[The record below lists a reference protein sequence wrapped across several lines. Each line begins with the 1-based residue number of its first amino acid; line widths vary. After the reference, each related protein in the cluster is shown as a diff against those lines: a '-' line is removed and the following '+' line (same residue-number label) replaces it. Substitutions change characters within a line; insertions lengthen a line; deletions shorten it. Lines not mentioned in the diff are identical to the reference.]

1 MTATAAPAR
10 VEAPE
15 GPAPGRDPFAIGLA
29 ASVAFLAGFLALR
42 LTAWPPHEDETLAL
56 YVGRGSLGDLA
67 DTVLGERGGAPLHYV
82 FAWIVAHLGGSI
94 GGLRLVS
101 ALFAVA
107 SLPLLAL
114 LVRRLTDGTTA
125 ALATGLAATSWVLLF
140 HAVYARMYSI
150 FLFTSLLSYLALL
163 VALRDGGRRRWAFW
177 AVASLLCVATHPYGA
192 LVLASQAGFV
202 ALVRERVREAFWAF
216 AAVGVVGIPFWI
228 TDLVLAGRFDVGVG
242 GGGAKLGG
250 PLAVAEYLG
259 AVATDFSAGP
269 VLLPIVLALALAG
282 AWVLPPR
289 SRLFA
294 LAVVGVPSLA
304 FVAARLGSAAAPE
317 TRHLIFALPVFAM
330 LVAAAL
336 VAVARSGREG
346 APLAAGLTAA
356 LLLVGGV
363 AWAAEKTPL
372 LFTGEPERRE
382 AGRQAASAWLAETG
396 RPDDV
401 LLGYEPVY
409 LGAWERSDS
418 FSRFVLPRAD
428 SRLAAEAL
436 RDAERPLGRG
446 VWVLNASD
454 TTNIEQQSLI
464 ARRYPRAAREFE
476 ARAFGPFL
484 VIRTRAPMRTTDR
497 YLEQAAAAM
506 ILGKLLEIGDA
517 DINFQTISRVAEL
530 LDYEPSSRSFSMSS
544 R

>member
-1 MTATAAPAR
+1 VTATAAPER

-15 GPAPGRDPFAIGLA
+15 RPAPGRFDLFAVGLG
-29 ASVAFLAGFLALR
+29 ASVAFLAGFFALR
-42 LTAWPPHEDETLAL
+42 VTAWPPHEDETLAL

-82 FAWIVAHLGGSI
+82 LAWIVAHVGGSI

-107 SLPLLAL
+107 SLPLLAM
-114 LVRRLTDGTTA
+114 LVRRLTDRTTA

-140 HAVYARMYSI
+140 HGVYARMYSV

-163 VALRDGGRRRWAFW
+163 AALRAGGGRRWALW
-177 AVASLLCVATHPYGA
+177 SGAILLCVATHPYGA
-192 LVLASQAGFV
+192 LVLASQAAFV
-202 ALVRERVREAFWAF
+202 LLVRERWREAVWAF

-250 PLAVAEYLG
+250 PLAVAKYLG

-269 VLLPIVLALALAG
+269 VLLPVVLALAFAG
-282 AWVLPPR
+282 AWVLPR
-289 SRLFA
+289 RARLFA
-294 LAVVGVPSLA
+294 LAVFGVPALA
-304 FVAARLGSAAAPE
+304 LVAARLGSSTAPE

-356 LLLVGGV
+356 LLLAAGVG
-363 AWAAEKTPL
+363 WAAEKTPL
-372 LFTGEPERRE
+372 LFTGEPEE
-382 AGRQAASAWLAETG
+382 GESGRAAAATWLAETG
-396 RPDDV
+396 RVDDV
-401 LLGYEPVY
+401 LLGYEPVF
-409 LGAWERSDS
+409 LEAWERSET

-428 SRLAAEAL
+428 ARLAAEGL
-436 RDAERPLGRG
+436 RDAGEPLGRG
-446 VWVLNASD
+446 VWVLNAHD
-454 TTNIEQQSLI
+454 TTNVEQELAI
-464 ARRYPRAAREFE
+464 PLRRPRFAAEFE
-476 ARAFGPFL
+476 ARAFGPLL
-484 VIRTRAPMRTTDR
+484 VIRTRRATRTADR

-517 DINFQTISRVAEL
+517 DINFQTVSRIAEL
-530 LDYEPSSRSFSMSS
+530 LDYEGSVREGA
-544 R
+544 